1 MVLALDVSLSST
13 GWAIINS
20 NKEIL
25 EYGKIVTKKEN
36 FDTEDER
43 MCYICNTIQEIITT
57 HNIQIVLVEDQFT
70 SRNSKTILSLRKL
83 LGAIMRTV
91 KLNNIEIEYM
101 YPVSIRKY
109 LMNSGKVKKEEVA
122 IYVRENIIDIGEY
135 VDRTCKAKTSDIY
148 DAIALGIAYLNKLNT
163 NK

>member
-1 MVLALDVSLSST
+1 MVLALDVSMSST
-13 GWAIINS
+13 GWAVINR

-25 EYGKIVTKKEN
+25 KYGKIVTKKDK

-43 MCYICNTIQEIITT
+43 MCHICNTIQELIITY
-57 HNIQIVLVEDQFT
+57 NIQIVLVEDQFT

-83 LGAIMRTV
+83 LGSIMRTV

-109 LMNSGKVKKEEVA
+109 LMNSGKAKKEEVA
-122 IYVRENIIDIGEY
+122 AYVRENIIDIGEY
-135 VDRTCKAKTSDIY
+135 IDRTCKAKTSDIY

>member
-1 MVLALDVSLSST
+1 MVLALDVSMSAT

-20 NKEIL
+20 NKEVL

-43 MCYICNTIQEIITT
+43 MCHICNAIQEIITS

-109 LMNSGKVKKEEVA
+109 LMNSGKAKKEEVA
-122 IYVRENIIDIGEY
+122 VYVRENIIDIGEY
-135 VDRTCKAKTSDIY
+135 IDRTCKAKTSDIY
-148 DAIALGIAYLNKLNT
+148 DAIALGIAYLNKVGDA
-163 NK
+163 K

>member
-43 MCYICNTIQEIITT
+43 MCHICNAIQDIITS
-57 HNIQIVLVEDQFT
+57 HNIKIVLVEDQFT
-70 SRNSKTILSLRKL
+70 SRNSKIILSLRKL
-83 LGAIMRTV
+83 FGAIMRTV
-91 KLNNIEIEYM
+91 KLNNINLEYM
-101 YPVSIRKY
+101 HSTSVRKY
-109 LMNSGKVKKEEVA
+109 LMNSGNAKKEEVA
-122 IYVRENIIDIGEY
+122 AYVRENIIDIGEY
-135 VDRTCKAKTSDIY
+135 IDRTCKAKSSDIY
-148 DAIALGIAYLNKLNT
+148 DAIALGIAYLNKVGDVI
-163 NK
+163 

>member
-1 MVLALDVSLSST
+1 MVLALDVSMSST
-13 GWAIINS
+13 GWAVINR

-25 EYGKIVTKKEN
+25 KYGKIVTKKDK

-43 MCYICNTIQEIITT
+43 MCHICNVIQELISTY
-57 HNIQIVLVEDQFT
+57 NIQIVLVEDQFT

-109 LMNSGKVKKEEVA
+109 LMNSGKSKKEEVA
-122 IYVRENIIDIGEY
+122 NYLRKNIIDIGEY
-135 VDRTCKAKTSDIY
+135 IDRTCKAKTSDIY
-148 DAIALGIAYLNKLNT
+148 DAIALGIAYLNKVGDVE
-163 NK
+163 

>member
-1 MVLALDVSLSST
+1 
-13 GWAIINS
+13 
-20 NKEIL
+20 
-25 EYGKIVTKKEN
+25 
-36 FDTEDER
+36 
-43 MCYICNTIQEIITT
+43 CYICNTIQEIITT

-109 LMNSGKVKKEEVA
+109 LMNNGKAKKEEVA
-122 IYVRENIIDIGEY
+122 AYVRENIIDIGEY
-135 VDRTCKAKTSDIY
+135 IDRTCKAKTSDIY
-148 DAIALGIAYLNKLNT
+148 DAIALGIAYLNKLDT
-163 NK
+163 NR

>member
-91 KLNNIEIEYM
+91 KLNNIELEYM

-135 VDRTCKAKTSDIY
+135 IDRTCKAKTSDIY